1 MDETI
6 KVYEEFAEEYDDIS
20 ESKLENVVNHLRFFL
35 ERIEG
40 DDILD
45 LGCGSGRDAKWF
57 SQKGKNV
64 IGIDLSEN
72 LLDIAKKKA
81 PNAVFKK
88 MDMKNL
94 GFDKERFGGVWAS
107 GSIHHISKDEAKT
120 LLKEIQS
127 ILKQQGLLYT
137 SVKKGSGE
145 RYVRDE
151 RIEEG
156 KRFFSFYAEDE
167 LNKLISKAGFEIII
181 SEHDSEWIVL
191 FAKKI
196 PS

>member
-6 KVYEEFAEEYDDIS
+6 KVYEEFAEEYDEIS
-20 ESKLENVVNHLRFFL
+20 GNKLDDVVNHLRFFL
-35 ERIEG
+35 ETIEG

-45 LGCGSGRDAKWF
+45 LGCGSGRDAEWF
-57 SQKGKNV
+57 SEKGKNV
-64 IGIDLSEN
+64 VGIDLSEN

-81 PNAVFKK
+81 PNAVFNK
-88 MDMKNL
+88 MDIRNL
-94 GFDKERFGGVWAS
+94 GFEKEDFDGIWAS
-107 GSIHHISKDEAKT
+107 GSIHHITKDEAET
-120 LLKEIQS
+120 VLEELHH
-127 ILKQQGLLYT
+127 ILKHQGLLYV
-137 SVKKGSGE
+137 SVKKGKGE
-145 RYVRDE
+145 RYVRDG

-156 KRFFSFYAEDE
+156 KRFFSFYEEDE
-167 LNKLISKAGFEIII
+167 LNKLISKAGFEIIK